1 MATNCLLD
9 EEFAFYVR
17 SSIASGMLEDMRRAF
32 YLANITSPD
41 TTMTNDDLEVAW
53 LQEESSITTT
63 SNASDLWYQW
73 LSPTYGD
80 LTVEDLKL
88 QYYIN
93 N

>member
-1 MATNCLLD
+1 MTTNCIID

-17 SSIASGMLEDMRRAF
+17 HSIDVGTLEDMRRAF

-41 TTMTNDDLEVAW
+41 TDLTNDDLEVDW
-53 LQEESSITTT
+53 LKEESSITTT
-63 SNASDLWYQW
+63 NNASDLWYQW

-80 LTVEDLKL
+80 LTVDDLKL